1 MQTHFNERYGN
12 EPMISTVSPVIGQEL
27 AQNAIIALII
37 ASVGI
42 IIYASIRFEWRMALP
57 AVLALLHDVLI
68 ILAVFS
74 VFRIEVD
81 ITIIAA
87 VLTVVGYSINDTI
100 VTMDRIRENNRK
112 IKVFRSEEEINIV
125 INRSLRQ
132 TATRSINT
140 VLTVLIVVI
149 FLVFFGASSIF
160 NFSLA
165 LFIGLMSGVY
175 SSFFIAIQLWGVLKR
190 RQLRKSG
197 GEIVVYTEKA
207 KK

>member
-1 MQTHFNERYGN
+1 HN
-12 EPMISTVSPVIGQEL
+12 
-27 AQNAIIALII
+27 
-37 ASVGI
+37 
-42 IIYASIRFEWRMALP
+42 
-57 AVLALLHDVLI
+57 VLI

-74 VFRIEVD
+74 VFRIEGD

-87 VLTVVGYSINDTI
+87 VLPVVGSSTNHTL
-100 VTMDRIRENNRK
+100 VTMNRIRENNRK

-125 INRSLRQ
+125 TNRSLRQ
-132 TATRSINT
+132 TATRTINT
-140 VLTVLIVVI
+140 ALTILIVVI

-207 KK
+207 KNDDKVVV